1 MTHIIRFFAT
11 LSFLLLCIGT
21 IPVSGQ
27 IVGSH
32 QKISDTEGG
41 FTGVLQDN
49 DNFGHSQIINIGDLD
64 GDGVTDI
71 ATGSRS
77 DDGGFDRGAVWI
89 LFLNNDG
96 TVKSHQKISDTEGG
110 FTGILNNE
118 DGFGLSMASLGD
130 LDNDGIVDLAVGA
143 GADDDGGFNKGAVWI
158 LFLHSDGSV
167 KAHHKISAATS
178 DFTGVTDGFGTSVST
193 LGDVDNDGIV
203 DLLVS
208 DHHSGDGGPEKG
220 AAWVLF
226 LNSDG
231 TVKGRQKIS
240 ETSGGFTGQ
249 LLNNDNFGFSVS
261 GIGDLDGDGTPDAAV
276 GATND
281 DDGGAS
287 SGATWILF
295 LNSDGTVK
303 GHQKISASEG
313 GLAGLDAG
321 DAFGQAINAIGDLDD
336 DGIADLAVG
345 AVHDDDGGTS
355 RGALWILY
363 MNADG
368 TVKDQEK
375 ISDTG
380 GGFTGVLEN
389 NDLFGGSVVL
399 LGDINQDGASD
410 LAVGSVADGDGGS
423 RRGAIYVLFLKAAD
437 VSTIITPQGDG
448 SPIPATGGSLE
459 FEVSFT
465 NNTSSSMTIDVWM
478 EILRPDGT
486 VIQRSPKTITLA
498 PGDSFLRDV
507 AINIK
512 QGQLAGVYTTSIHAG
527 TYPVADFSA
536 EFDWEKEAGSQNDE
550 NLTDDWEEAENASES
565 TNGHSGSVGIATES
579 TVPDTYV
586 LEQNHP
592 NPFNPATVIRFTL
605 PVQAKVRLTVYDL
618 LGRPV
623 QMLLDGEL
631 SAGSHEV
638 HFEAGHLPS
647 GTYLYTLQTPAQTY
661 TQRMQ
666 LIK

>member
-11 LSFLLLCIGT
+11 FSFLLLCVGT
-21 IPVSGQ
+21 FPVTGQ

-49 DNFGHSQIINIGDLD
+49 DNFGHSQIVNIGDLD

-77 DDGGFDRGAVWI
+77 DDGGFNRGAVWI
-89 LFLNNDG
+89 LFMNNDG

-110 FTGILNNE
+110 FTGVLDNE
-118 DGFGLSMASLGD
+118 DGFGISMTSLGD
-130 LDNDGIVDLAVGA
+130 LDNDGVVDLAVGA
-143 GADDDGGFNKGAVWI
+143 SADDDGGFNKGAIWI

-178 DFTGVTDGFGTSVST
+178 DFTGVTSEHGTSVSS
-193 LGDVDNDGIV
+193 LGDVDNDGV
-203 DLLVS
+203 TDLLVS
-208 DHHSGDGGPEKG
+208 DHKSADGGSEKG

-240 ETSGGFTGQ
+240 DTSGGFTGQ

-287 SGATWILF
+287 SGATWVLF

-303 GHQKISASEG
+303 GHQKISATEG
-313 GLAGLDAG
+313 GLTGLDAG
-321 DAFGQAINAIGDLDD
+321 DAFGQAINPIGDLDG
-336 DGIADLAVG
+336 DGILDLAVG
-345 AVHDDDGGTS
+345 AYHDDDGGTS

-363 MNADG
+363 MNTDG
-368 TVKDQEK
+368 TVKSHEK
-375 ISDTG
+375 ISDTE
-380 GGFTGVLEN
+380 GGFTGDLEN

-399 LGDINQDGASD
+399 LGDLNEDGASD

-423 RRGAIYVLFLKAAD
+423 RRGAIYVLFLDAPD

-448 SPIPATGGSLE
+448 SPIPAGGGTLE

-465 NNTSSSMTIDVWM
+465 NNTSATMTLDVWM
-478 EILRPDGT
+478 EILRPDGS

-512 QGQLAGVYTTSIHAG
+512 EGQQAGAYTTSIHAG
-527 TYPVADFSA
+527 TYPIADFSA
-536 EFDWEKEAGSQNDE
+536 EFDWEKEAGSQNDQ

-565 TNGHSGSVGIATES
+565 TSGSSVSVGIRSES
-579 TVPDTYV
+579 AVPDTYV
-586 LEQNHP
+586 LEQNYP
-592 NPFNPATVIRFTL
+592 NPFNPSTVIRFGL
-605 PVQAKVRLTVYDL
+605 PFQSRVKLVVYDL

-623 QMLLDGEL
+623 QTLLDGEL

-638 HFEAGHLPS
+638 NFDASPLPS
-647 GTYLYTLQTPAQTY
+647 GTYLYTLETPSRVY
-661 TQRMQ
+661 TQQMQ